1 MQEHIKLEV
10 SLEVIN
16 RIIAKEINKLRE
28 LKNDVDKKN
37 SENYLNELLELQ
49 EMAYKGDR
57 KAIEKILIIGKDNN

>member
-57 KAIEKILIIGKDNN
+57 QAIEKILIIGKYNN

>member
-28 LKNDVDKKN
+28 LKK
-37 SENYLNELLELQ
+37 
-49 EMAYKGDR
+49 
-57 KAIEKILIIGKDNN
+57 